1 MTNNASYLNFSFS
14 FRFCGVRFKVDIDES
29 FSAKQKYK
37 DAKPGNLEHPLHY
50 HTKEELFFVF
60 DEPLS
65 VESEGEGYEF
75 KNTAVL
81 IPPFLKHRSAR
92 KGDFR
97 LLYSYEIIE
106 NTDFAR
112 FFQELSER
120 KTISSVGSI
129 KSSLLAYL
137 DDLLEMIT
145 SKDGPMTEAAE
156 SILKILFYR
165 LFSASGGTSKK
176 GTRKESYLLTV
187 ERIINTNSI
196 DPESEVSLELISKEL
211 NLCKKQVS
219 RIIKEH
225 YGKPLFALVLEKK
238 MTVACELLTET
249 NLSVSEIARHANFES
264 ENYFFKKFKAAFG
277 TTPLK
282 YRKTHGK

>member
-1 MTNNASYLNFSFS
+1 MTNNNSYFNFSFS

-29 FSAKQKYK
+29 FSAMQKYK
-37 DAKPGNLEHPLHY
+37 VTGLGRADRPLHY

-60 DEPLS
+60 DEPLTVAS
-65 VESEGEGYEF
+65 ESESYEF
-75 KNTAVL
+75 KNAAVL

-92 KGDFR
+92 AADFR
-97 LLYSYEIIE
+97 LLYSYEVIE

-112 FFQELSER
+112 FLKETSER

-129 KSSLLAYL
+129 KPSLLAYL
-137 DDLLEMIT
+137 DDLLEMIS
-145 SKDGPMTEAAE
+145 SKEGPMTEAAE

-165 LFSASGGTSKK
+165 LFSAGGGTAKK
-176 GTRKESYLLTV
+176 GTRKESYLLTI
-187 ERIINTNSI
+187 ERIINLNST

-238 MTVACELLTET
+238 LTVACELLTDT
-249 NLSVSEIARHANFES
+249 SLSVSEIARRANFES